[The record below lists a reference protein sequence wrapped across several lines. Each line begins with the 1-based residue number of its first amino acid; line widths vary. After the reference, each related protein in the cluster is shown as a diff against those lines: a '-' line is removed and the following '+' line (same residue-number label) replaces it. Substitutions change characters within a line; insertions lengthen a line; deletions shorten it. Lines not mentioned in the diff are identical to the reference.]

1 MKIEA
6 TISIPNQQHGST
18 VANAFVKL
26 DDVLCIRNVR
36 VCNGKNGLFVSMP
49 QFKTGEEYKDV
60 CFCASKKIRQQF
72 DAAVLKAYEQKIS
85 EPTTQSGISQ
95 SL

>member
-6 TISIPNQQHGST
+6 TISIPNQQHGSI

-36 VCNGKNGLFVSMP
+36 VYNGKNGLFVSMP
-49 QFKTGEEYKDV
+49 QFKTGEEYRNV
-60 CFCASKKIRQQF
+60 CFCNSKEIRQQF